1 MSASYII
8 KCYHYRAPAAN
19 LPENKVFNPS
29 EASEII
35 QVKKKADFR
44 KVNRWIIVTLILHN
58 FLMAENNEADFEDD
72 DDESDDEMPDLV
84 RADLP
89 ANEEEAAL
97 TLRGRVQRHLLAWHF
112 ANNPNQA

>member
-1 MSASYII
+1 MKFEIVSIDASQ
-8 KCYHYRAPAAN
+8 
-19 LPENKVFNPS
+19 FGQD
-29 EASEII
+29 AS
-35 QVKKKADFR
+35 QTDFA